1 MTTLGRQLNDDF
13 AVKSKFADTS
23 RWYVNRFIEVIAPQ
37 LRPGLRILDAG
48 AGECAYKQH
57 FGHCDYVAV
66 DLAVGD
72 VTWNYHNLD
81 CISSLHALCFRDE
94 SFDAVLCTQVLEHL
108 EWPRES
114 VAEFFRVLKPGGKLF
129 ITVPMAQEEHQIPYD
144 FFRYTS
150 FGLRSM
156 CERAGLK
163 VSHIQPLGGI
173 FARWAYELPRL
184 LSIFPPIGLTKG
196 TFHVRD
202 LFLIPVKALLLAAIR
217 ILQALLFAIDGLDR
231 VRNDPL
237 GWSVIAQK

>member
-1 MTTLGRQLNDDF
+1 MC
-13 AVKSKFADTS
+13 
-23 RWYVNRFIEVIAPQ
+23 
-37 LRPGLRILDAG
+37 
-48 AGECAYKQH
+48 AGERSEQLTWQFAAKRGRIKSTADGWAKCTPERIEKAKARTAKLKQY

-81 CISSLHALCFRDE
+81 CISSLRALCFRDE

-114 VAEFFRVLKPGGKLF
+114 VAEFFRVLKPGGRLF
-129 ITVPMAQEEHQIPYD
+129 ITAPMAQEEHQIPYD

-150 FGLRSM
+150 FGLRSI

-163 VSHIQPLGGI
+163 VSQIQPLGGM

-184 LSIFPPIGLTKG
+184 LSIFPLIGLTKG
-196 TFHVRD
+196 TFHGRD
-202 LFLIPVKALLLAAIR
+202 LFLIPVKSLLLAAIR
-217 ILQALLFAIDGLDR
+217 VLQVLLFAIDRLDR
-231 VRNDPL
+231 ARNDPL
-237 GWSVIAQK
+237 GWSVIAHRTKPLSR